1 MGYDNQ
7 EHELKLV
14 GLYIVWEC
22 YGEKGHFY
30 DTCKSLHSSWMHFK
44 AKNHGTKLYK
54 LIFIER

>member
-1 MGYDNQ
+1 MKKLMGYDNQ

-30 DTCKSLHSSWMHFK
+30 DTWYVRVYSAHECTLKQKSWHK
-44 AKNHGTKLYK
+44 TV
-54 LIFIER
+54 